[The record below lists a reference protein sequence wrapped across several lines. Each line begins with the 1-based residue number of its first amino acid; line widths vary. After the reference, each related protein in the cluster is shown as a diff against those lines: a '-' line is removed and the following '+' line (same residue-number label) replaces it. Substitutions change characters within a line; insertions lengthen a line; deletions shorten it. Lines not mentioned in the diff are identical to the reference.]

1 MNSAKFQSRLDQLN
15 SNVWGYALNVPTD
28 IARQFIEGHNKRV
41 ICSING
47 IEPFKCGLI
56 GGADGNFI
64 LVLNKKRRNKLEKM
78 DISVFD
84 VSLEKD
90 TSEIGMD
97 VSAEFIEVMSQYE
110 EASDFFDSLTPG
122 KKRTLI
128 YWADNVKS
136 SEIKIRRA
144 IVLCEHLIQE
154 NGVPD
159 FRKMNEE
166 VKAANARYKRGAS
179 I

>member
-1 MNSAKFQSRLDQLN
+1 M
-15 SNVWGYALNVPTD
+15 
-28 IARQFIEGHNKRV
+28 
-41 ICSING
+41 
-47 IEPFKCGLI
+47 
-56 GGADGNFI
+56 

-97 VSAEFIEVMSQYE
+97 LSAEFIEVMSQYE

-159 FRKMNEE
+159 FRTMNEE

-179 I
+179 TW